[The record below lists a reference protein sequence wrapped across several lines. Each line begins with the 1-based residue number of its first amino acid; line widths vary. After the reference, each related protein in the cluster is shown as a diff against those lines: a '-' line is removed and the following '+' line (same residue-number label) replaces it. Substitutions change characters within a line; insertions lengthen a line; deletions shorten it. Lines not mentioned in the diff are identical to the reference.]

1 MELGDKTEIPVIEL
15 LGEVLMNCKKTDK
28 DALDILKEASKNP
41 MYKSTTDQGKAINL
55 FNSIL
60 DTVARDKQDIARYDL
75 IWQKLI
81 RSKTL
86 KTCKSC

>member
-1 MELGDKTEIPVIEL
+1 
-15 LGEVLMNCKKTDK
+15 
-28 DALDILKEASKNP
+28 LDILKEASNP

-60 DTVARDKQDIARYDL
+60 DTVARDKQDIAPLRPYLAKID
-75 IWQKLI
+75 KV
-81 RSKTL
+81 KTL

>member
-1 MELGDKTEIPVIEL
+1 MELGLIKLKFRVIEL
-15 LGEVLMNCKKTDK
+15 HGNELLKKTDK

-60 DTVARDKQDIARYDL
+60 DTVARDKQDIAPLRPYL
-75 IWQKLI
+75 AKLI
-81 RSKTL
+81 RSKH
-86 KTCKSC
+86 

>member
-1 MELGDKTEIPVIEL
+1 LGSFNELQ
-15 LGEVLMNCKKTDK
+15 KTDK

-60 DTVARDKQDIARYDL
+60 DTVARDKQDIAPLRPYL
-75 IWQKLI
+75 AKLI
-81 RSKTL
+81 RSKH
-86 KTCKSC
+86 